1 MICSH
6 PWPRR
11 RVSAFT
17 LIELLVVIAIIAIL
31 IGLLVPAVQKVRE
44 AGNRAQCLNNLKQL
58 GLAVMNYH
66 DTYKKFPPSQAAG
79 PWGPNPGTDWESWY
93 ILSTSYLVLPYV
105 EQGNVFKLFQDRKN
119 LTRTATWDDADA
131 PAKQR
136 LPIFICPSSPL
147 LTNGYPGTN
156 YLWSTGS
163 SIHTGG
169 CADRTNANGVFASNI
184 ERRLQDIPDGTS
196 NTVLATE
203 YIPGYDANNYFKVV
217 GAIAAANRAFI
228 TKAEL
233 DVVAAAP
240 AVRAALTN
248 NGRWWAWTS
257 HSMSMI
263 NLAAPP
269 NWKIDPAGGA
279 GTGGAGLAWDSCL
292 GIVPARSQHAGGV
305 NVCMAD
311 GSVRFI
317 SDSIDLFTWQC
328 LGNAKDGKT
337 LPDF

>member
-1 MICSH
+1 MRLRFHH
-6 PWPRR
+6 PRG
-11 RVSAFT
+11 FT

-31 IGLLVPAVQKVRE
+31 IGLLVPAVQRVRE
-44 AGNRAQCLNNLKQL
+44 AAARAQCMNNLKQL
-58 GLAVMNYH
+58 GLAAVNYH
-66 DTYKKFPPSQAAG
+66 DTYRKFPPSQAAG

-105 EQGNVFKLFQDRKN
+105 EQGTVFKLFQDRKN
-119 LTRTATWDDADA
+119 LTRAATWDNADA

-136 LPIFICPSSPL
+136 LSIFICPSSPL
-147 LTNGYPGTN
+147 LSNGYPGTN

-184 ERRLQDIPDGTS
+184 ERRITDIPDGTS

-203 YIPGYDANNYFKVV
+203 YIPGYDAGSQFKVV
-217 GAIAAANRAFI
+217 ATALNNVVNRAFI

-233 DVVAAAP
+233 DAIAAAP
-240 AVRAALTN
+240 TARTVNN

-269 NWKIDPAGGA
+269 NWKIDPAGGV
-279 GTGGAGLAWDSCL
+279 GQGGAGLAWDSCL
-292 GIVPARSQHAGGV
+292 GIVPARSQHTGGV

-317 SDSIDLFTWQC
+317 SDSINLFTWQC
-328 LGNAKDGKT
+328 LGNARDGQV
-337 LPDF
+337 LGDF